1 MYSDIVALEAFYRS
15 QLGINARRLIRQ
27 RILALWPPVAGEE
40 LLGLGHA
47 TPYLSR
53 FKAEGSNITALMP
66 ARTGAVHWPQSGA
79 NLTGLVDDLELPL
92 SNGSMERI
100 LMIHSLEN
108 TENYREL
115 LREVWRVLTP
125 GGRVLLVVPNR
136 RNTWGRSD
144 ITPFGHGRPF
154 SFGQLRRT
162 LRENNFEP
170 VSWNGALYMPPSN
183 RKLTVKAHNRLEDWG
198 NRLWRNFC
206 GVLIVE
212 VEKQVHAPSAAGRRS
227 QLAARILMPAP
238 S

>member
-1 MYSDIVALEAFYRS
+1 MYPDIVSLRAFYRS
-15 QLGINARRLIRQ
+15 PLGITARRLIRR
-27 RILALWPPVAGEE
+27 RILASWSPVEGEE
-40 LLGLGHA
+40 FLGLGYA

-66 ARTGAVHWPQSGA
+66 ARTGALHWPESGA
-79 NLTGLVDDLELPL
+79 NLAGLVDELELPL

-100 LMIHSLEN
+100 LMVHSLEN

-115 LREVWRVLTP
+115 LREVWRVLAP

-136 RNTWGRSD
+136 RSTWARSD
-144 ITPFGHGRPF
+144 VTPFGYGRPF

-162 LRENNFEP
+162 LRENDFEP
-170 VSWNGALYMPPSN
+170 VSWHGALYAPPSHK
-183 RKLTVKAHNRLEDWG
+183 KLTVKALGSLEQWG

-212 VEKQVHAPSAAGRRS
+212 VEKQMHVPAVAGRRS
-227 QLAARILMPAP
+227 RRAATILVPAP

>member
-1 MYSDIVALEAFYRS
+1 MYPDIVALRAFYRS
-15 QLGINARRLIRQ
+15 PLGITARQLVRR
-27 RILALWPPVAGEE
+27 RITALWSPIEGEE
-40 LLGLGHA
+40 LLGLGYA

-53 FKAEGSNITALMP
+53 FKAEGSNVTALMP
-66 ARTGAVHWPQSGA
+66 ARTGAVHWPEAGA
-79 NLTGLVDDLELPL
+79 NLAGLVDEVELPL

-115 LREVWRVLTP
+115 LREVWRVLAP

-136 RNTWGRSD
+136 RSTWARSD
-144 ITPFGHGRPF
+144 ATPFGYGRPF

-162 LRENNFEP
+162 LRENDFEP
-170 VSWNGALYMPPSN
+170 VSWHGALYAPPGHKQVSV
-183 RKLTVKAHNRLEDWG
+183 RALASMERWG

-212 VEKQVHAPSAAGRRS
+212 VEKQMHVPAVAGKRSRR
-227 QLAARILMPAP
+227 AARILVPAP

>member
-1 MYSDIVALEAFYRS
+1 MYPDIVSLRAFYRS
-15 QLGINARRLIRQ
+15 PLGITARRLIRR
-27 RILALWPPVAGEE
+27 RITALWSPVEGEE
-40 LLGLGHA
+40 LLGLGYA
-47 TPYLSR
+47 IPYLSR

-66 ARTGAVHWPQSGA
+66 ARTGALHWPESGA
-79 NLTGLVDDLELPL
+79 NLVGLVDELELPL

-115 LREVWRVLTP
+115 LREVWRVLAP
-125 GGRVLLVVPNR
+125 GGRVMLVVPNR
-136 RNTWGRSD
+136 RSSWARSD
-144 ITPFGHGRPF
+144 VTPFGYGRPF

-162 LRENNFEP
+162 LRENDFEP
-170 VSWNGALYMPPSN
+170 VSWQGALYAPPSH
-183 RKLTVKAHNRLEDWG
+183 RKLTVKALGSLERWG

-212 VEKQVHAPSAAGRRS
+212 VEKQMHVPAVAGRRS
-227 QLAARILMPAP
+227 QRTARILVPAP